1 MGAGVIGTTERYIE
15 KGVEYRHELGRLFID
30 MAAPR
35 LIEVVGL
42 NSLTGKE
49 KTYILKVTEKGICLV

>member
-1 MGAGVIGTTERYIE
+1 MGTGVTEPYLRN
-15 KGVEYRHELGRLFID
+15 GVEYRHELGRLFID

-49 KTYILKVTEKGICLV
+49 KIYILKVTEKGICLV